1 MEAERPHTY
10 SFDLTPSEKA
20 QIETIVD
27 AVADGR
33 VDEIRDGDT
42 SDGANRFRARFLRA
56 KLFDDDG
63 NLCGVPTEDA

>member
-1 MEAERPHTY
+1 MEAEQPHTY